1 MREGEA
7 QVVATLLG
15 DLVGSRSARDRAAVH
30 ARLRAALTRVNDL
43 IGPETPLRVTAGDEF
58 QGTFAHL
65 GQALHAGLLLRLDL
79 APVTDIRLG
88 FGWGEVTLLDATQD
102 TQDGPG
108 WWAAR
113 AAIEWVGRTEE
124 QPPTR
129 AVRTA
134 YRRAEGTGG
143 PDPHAVNAA
152 LLCRDQVMGSLD
164 ERSMRILR
172 GLITDVT
179 QNDIAHAEG
188 ISASAVSQRVRR
200 DGLGILVAAAA
211 ELEGVR

>member
-7 QVVATLLG
+7 RVLATLLG
-15 DLVGSRSARDRAAVH
+15 DLVGSRGARDRAAVH
-30 ARLRAALTRVNDL
+30 GRVRAALARVNEQL
-43 IGPETPLRVTAGDEF
+43 SPVTPLRVTAGDEF
-58 QGTFAHL
+58 QGTF
-65 GQALHAGLLLRLDL
+65 RLDL
-79 APVTDIRLG
+79 APVTDVRLG
-88 FGWGEVTLLDATQD
+88 LGWGEVTLLDAAQD

-113 AAIEWVGRTEE
+113 AAIEWVGRTQE

-134 YRRAEGTGG
+134 YRRAEDTPG

-164 ERSMRILR
+164 ERSLRILR

-179 QNDIAHAEG
+179 QNDIARAEG

-200 DGLGILVAAAA
+200 DGLGVLVAASA
-211 ELEGVR
+211 ELQEIR

>member
-7 QVVATLLG
+7 RVLATLLG
-15 DLVGSRSARDRAAVH
+15 DLVGSRGARDRAAVH
-30 ARLRAALTRVNDL
+30 GRVRAALARVNEQL
-43 IGPETPLRVTAGDEF
+43 SPVTPLRVTAGDEF
-58 QGTFAHL
+58 QGTFDHL
-65 GQALHAGLLLRLDL
+65 GAAVHAGLVIRLDL
-79 APVTDIRLG
+79 APVTDVRLG
-88 FGWGEVTLLDATQD
+88 LGWGEVTLLDAAQD

-113 AAIEWVGRTEE
+113 AAIEWVGRTQE

-129 AVRTA
+129 ALRTA
-134 YRRAEGTGG
+134 YRRAEDTPG

-164 ERSMRILR
+164 ERSLRILR

-179 QNDIAHAEG
+179 QNDIARAEG

-200 DGLGILVAAAA
+200 DGLGVLVAASA
-211 ELEGVR
+211 ELQEIR